1 MIVVNLL
8 WFILC
13 WFYVL
18 SYCVIVWCTFLLS
31 DNCLLDVSSFRA
43 RVKKDL
49 DDHAVRIC
57 RWLNITL
64 NRLLEFNMLNMY
76 LGSSSYLTP
85 PPLVSFW
92 DLLGTCLGLASYMKR
107 IEIYPDGIPNTSR
120 SRAVKCILGYA
131 FTSFFSSEI
140 KEKLRFSL
148 YFSRFALSL
157 ILRLFATHVRK
168 NK

>member
-8 WFILC
+8 WFVLC

-18 SYCVIVWCTFLLS
+18 SDCVIVWCTFLLS

-57 RWLNITL
+57 RWINITL

-107 IEIYPDGIPNTSR
+107 IEIYPECIPNTSR

-148 YFSRFALSL
+148 YFSRFALPL
-157 ILRLFATHVRK
+157 
-168 NK
+168 

>member
-1 MIVVNLL
+1 MIVA
-8 WFILC
+8 
-13 WFYVL
+13 
-18 SYCVIVWCTFLLS
+18 
-31 DNCLLDVSSFRA
+31 DFR
-43 RVKKDL
+43 
-49 DDHAVRIC
+49 
-57 RWLNITL
+57 
-64 NRLLEFNMLNMY
+64 FNMLNMY

-107 IEIYPDGIPNTSR
+107 IEIYPECIPNTSR

-148 YFSRFALSL
+148 YFSRFALPL
-157 ILRLFATHVRK
+157 
-168 NK
+168 

>member
-148 YFSRFALSL
+148 YFSRFALPL
-157 ILRLFATHVRK
+157 
-168 NK
+168 

>member
-1 MIVVNLL
+1 MVCSSLFLCVKLL
-8 WFILC
+8 CYSMMYF
-13 WFYVL
+13 
-18 SYCVIVWCTFLLS
+18 FLP
-31 DNCLLDVSSFRA
+31 DNCLLDVSSFLA

-49 DDHAVRIC
+49 DNHVVRIC
-57 RWLNITL
+57 RWINITL

-85 PPLVSFW
+85 LSLVSFR

-107 IEIYPDGIPNTSR
+107 IEIYPEYIPNTSR
-120 SRAVKCILGYA
+120 SRAVKCTFDYA

-148 YFSRFALSL
+148 YFSRFALPL
-157 ILRLFATHVRK
+157 
-168 NK
+168 